1 MKFQVFIEVDPP
13 GIYQGAKESDDYDSA
28 DNGDPDHFWIP
39 FAVLPV

>member
-1 MKFQVFIEVDPP
+1 MKFQVVIEVDPP
-13 GIYQGAKESDDYDSA
+13 GIYQGAKESDDYASA